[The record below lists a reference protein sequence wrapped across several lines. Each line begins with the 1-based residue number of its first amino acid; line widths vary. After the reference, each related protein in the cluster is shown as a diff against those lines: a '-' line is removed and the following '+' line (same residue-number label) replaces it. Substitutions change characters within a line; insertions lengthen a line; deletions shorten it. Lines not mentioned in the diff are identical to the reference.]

1 MGGFKTPEQISIPM
15 SIPIK
20 LISVDFPEIEAVKN
34 LYQEIDQCSNHNL
47 ENIDTLRDGIQD
59 ILESMYFSK
68 TSAKQIDEMVD
79 HIQKDLKVK
88 IGDEHQ
94 LLAVRSSSTLEDLD

>member
-1 MGGFKTPEQISIPM
+1 M

-20 LISVDFPEIEAVKN
+20 LISVDFMEIEAVKN
-34 LYQEIDQCSNHNL
+34 LYKEIDNCSNHNL
-47 ENIDTLRDGIQD
+47 EKIDTLRDGIQD
-59 ILESMYFSK
+59 TFESMYFSK
-68 TSAKQIDEMVD
+68 TSAKQIDEMVE
-79 HIQKDLKVK
+79 HIQKDMKTK